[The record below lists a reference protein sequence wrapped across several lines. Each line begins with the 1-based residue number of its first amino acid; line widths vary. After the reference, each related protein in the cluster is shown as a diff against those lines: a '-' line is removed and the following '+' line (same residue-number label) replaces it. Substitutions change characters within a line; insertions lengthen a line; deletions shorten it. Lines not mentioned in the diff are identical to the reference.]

1 MLIAEVRKA
10 GSDLA
15 KGIESLLPRKERL
28 LEAVKGSRETNPML
42 GLRGC
47 RLGIMFPEITEM
59 QVRAIFEAA
68 CRLKREGVDV
78 RPEIMIPLVGLPEEL
93 RIERQALEKEA
104 KSVMDREGISV
115 AYKFGTMIEIP
126 RAALV
131 ADKIADHAEFFSF
144 GTNDL
149 TQTTMGYSRDDAEP
163 KFLLDYVEQGILP
176 RNPYQTIDRD
186 GVGQRIAARLPRLD
200 PQLSPVRPGTVADGL
215 EDLRMGRGVQRDH
228 RDHPERRVHPR
239 PRRDSI
245 PERFLRAT
253 VSERPEHG
261 DRGAR
266 RRADCGRSRERSR
279 RDRGSSADAV
289 EDGRP
294 RIRSRGRPRLL
305 RDREPG
311 LCTRCAP
318 RARRGAL

>member
-1 MLIAEVRKA
+1 ADDPGAFVLSCTSEEDRALIADIRKA
-10 GSDLA
+10 DSDLT

-68 CRLKREGVDV
+68 CRLKKEGVDV

-149 TQTTMGYSRDDAEP
+149 TQTTMGYSRD
-163 KFLLDYVEQGILP
+163 
-176 RNPYQTIDRD
+176 
-186 GVGQRIAARLPRLD
+186 
-200 PQLSPVRPGTVADGL
+200 
-215 EDLRMGRGVQRDH
+215 
-228 RDHPERRVHPR
+228 
-239 PRRDSI
+239 
-245 PERFLRAT
+245 
-253 VSERPEHG
+253 
-261 DRGAR
+261 
-266 RRADCGRSRERSR
+266 
-279 RDRGSSADAV
+279 
-289 EDGRP
+289 
-294 RIRSRGRPRLL
+294 
-305 RDREPG
+305 
-311 LCTRCAP
+311 
-318 RARRGAL
+318 